1 MAHTL
6 RGGVAKPRVSTQ
18 LGDCRVT
25 ESASLSR
32 NRHLE
37 ACGIAQIS
45 GILAVTDQCS
55 HGHCRG
61 HATLRAATAVMT
73 KGGESL
79 EQEDWMT
86 PLGNRGRQVPPPFL
100 RT

>member
-1 MAHTL
+1 MAHPL
-6 RGGVAKPRVSTQ
+6 RGGVAKPRVSPQ
-18 LGDCRVT
+18 WEDCRVT

-32 NRHLE
+32 NRYQE

-45 GILAVTDQCS
+45 GILAMTDPCG

-61 HATLRAATAVMT
+61 QATLCAAIAVMT

-79 EQEDWMT
+79 EQEDWDDSA
-86 PLGNRGRQVPPPFL
+86 GE
-100 RT
+100 